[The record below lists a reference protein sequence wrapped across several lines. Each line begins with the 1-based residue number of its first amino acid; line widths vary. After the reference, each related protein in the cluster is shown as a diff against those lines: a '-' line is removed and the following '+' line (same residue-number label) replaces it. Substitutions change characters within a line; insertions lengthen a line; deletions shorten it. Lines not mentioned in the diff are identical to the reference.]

1 MRFPPVCSVF
11 LAFAAL
17 VVAAGCAED
26 DPPDD
31 GAQTLLGPG
40 ALVEAEVD
48 RVVDGD
54 TVDVALAGG
63 DVVRVRLL
71 GIDTP
76 EAAIPDRSPECFGP
90 EATVRARELLPEGAE
105 VELLTDPRGEDVD
118 DFGRVLAY
126 VDRDGRS
133 VNRALIRSGHAEVF
147 AFRDRRFQRRAD
159 FEEAERRARRERRG
173 LWGAC
178 DTRSRR

>member
-1 MRFPPVCSVF
+1 MRLRLSCGVL
-11 LAFAAL
+11 LAVSAL
-17 VVAAGCAED
+17 VAAAGCTTGGSSGRDASML
-26 DPPDD
+26 P
-31 GAQTLLGPG
+31 GPG
-40 ALVEAEVD
+40 ARVDAEVD

-54 TVDVALAGG
+54 TVDVALGGG

-76 EAAIPDRSPECFGP
+76 EAAIPDKPPECFGP
-90 EATVRARELLPEGAE
+90 EAAERARHLLPVGAR
-105 VELLTDPRGEDVD
+105 VELATDPRGEDVD

-133 VNRALIRSGHAEVF
+133 VNEALIRSGHAEVF

-178 DTRSRR
+178 GARSG